1 MLTIQ
6 LLTIFVP
13 TLPSGIICETMHVV
27 GVGPG
32 GGGDVCGGPN
42 LLCDLWV
49 SEAHIEQL
57 PGPHILLSYH
67 LQAGP
72 SPATFSTVSSLHKH
86 PVLFQYIV
94 GSCKKKTVGRTQ
106 MYFMIQSYLF
116 SS

>member
-32 GGGDVCGGPN
+32 GGGDVCGEPN

-49 SEAHIEQL
+49 
-57 PGPHILLSYH
+57 
-67 LQAGP
+67 
-72 SPATFSTVSSLHKH
+72 
-86 PVLFQYIV
+86 
-94 GSCKKKTVGRTQ
+94 
-106 MYFMIQSYLF
+106 
-116 SS
+116 

>member
-32 GGGDVCGGPN
+32 GGSDVCGGPN

-49 SEAHIEQL
+49 
-57 PGPHILLSYH
+57 
-67 LQAGP
+67 
-72 SPATFSTVSSLHKH
+72 
-86 PVLFQYIV
+86 
-94 GSCKKKTVGRTQ
+94 
-106 MYFMIQSYLF
+106 
-116 SS
+116 